1 MPASRRGAEAS
12 GERRSVELTGARQLL
27 RRMVEVVALPVDR
40 QARLDRIVQLIAAN
54 LVAEVCSIYA
64 LRAGDVLELFA
75 TEGLARE
82 SVHRTRM
89 GVGQGLVGTIAASGN
104 IINTDSAQAHPN
116 FAYFPE
122 TGEDLYHS
130 FLGVPVLRGGR
141 VIGVLV
147 VQNTAKK
154 RYGDDEVEALQI
166 IASVLAEMLATGDLV
181 DRERYTDLP
190 GISREQR
197 RLEGQP
203 LVEGVAVGRAWLH
216 DAKIEITRLLA
227 DDPSAEAERLETA
240 IDGLRQSLD
249 SMLERADLGVGDH
262 MEVLETYRM
271 FAHDSGWRRRMR
283 EAIETGLSAEAAV
296 RRVQEETRVRIGHA
310 NDPYLRERLLDLE
323 DIAER
328 LLRLLAGRDSHGE
341 AKLMP
346 PGSIIVARSLSAA
359 DLIDYDHTKISGIVL
374 EEGSPTAHVTIVARA
389 FDLPMLG
396 RVDRAMA
403 QIEGGDLLALDSDH
417 GQVLLRPSEDLVDT
431 FAGAM
436 RARQERR
443 RAFDSLKHLPA
454 ITRDGIE
461 LELSLNAGFL
471 IDLDELEATGAAG
484 VGLYRTELAF
494 MARPDFRDPEVQ
506 TGYYA
511 AVLERAGPKPVCF
524 RTLDIGSDKQL
535 PYWRMPAEENPA
547 MGWRAIRLTLD
558 RPALLRHQLRALLRA
573 AAGRP
578 LLKVMF
584 PMVAEVAEFRA
595 AKRLLE
601 HECRRAAAAGQSLP
615 ERVEVGA
622 MMEVPSLYWQLP
634 ALLREVDFL
643 SVGSNDLLQ
652 FLFACDRGSPMIG
665 DRYDVLSPP
674 ALSFIRALVEA
685 CRAAGV
691 ALAVCG
697 EMASRPVEAMA
708 LAGLGVRHLSLSPAQ
723 IGPVKAMLRSL
734 DAGAMAAYLNRLL
747 DLPDHSLRRH
757 LLAYAYDH
765 AVTLPKSSL
774 RIP

>member
-1 MPASRRGAEAS
+1 MPASRRGEETS

-64 LRAGDVLELFA
+64 LRAGEVLELFA
-75 TEGLARE
+75 TEGLMRE

-89 GVGQGLVGTIAASGN
+89 GVGQGLVGTIAASGT
-104 IINTDSAQAHPN
+104 IINTDNAQAHPN

-141 VIGVLV
+141 VVGVLV

-154 RYGDDEVEALQI
+154 RYGEDEVEALQI
-166 IASVLAEMLATGDLV
+166 IASVLAEMLAAGDLV
-181 DRERYTDLP
+181 DRERYTDLT
-190 GISREQR
+190 GLEREQR
-197 RLEGQP
+197 RLEGQL

-227 DDPSAEAERLETA
+227 DDPAIEAARLEAA
-240 IDGLRQSLD
+240 IEGLRESLD
-249 SMLERADLGVGDH
+249 SMLARADLGAGEHLD
-262 MEVLETYRM
+262 VLETYRM
-271 FAHDSGWRRRMR
+271 FAHDGGWRRRMR
-283 EAIETGLSAEAAV
+283 EAIDTGLSAEAAV

-323 DIAER
+323 DLAER
-328 LLRLLAGRDSHGE
+328 LLRLLAGRDSHGD

-346 PGSIIVARSLSAA
+346 QGSIIVARNLSAA
-359 DLIDYDHTKISGIVL
+359 DLIDYDHTKIRGIVL

-396 RVDRAMA
+396 RVERAMA
-403 QIEGGDLLALDSDH
+403 QIEGGDMLALDSEH
-417 GQVLLRPSEDLVDT
+417 GQVLIRPADDMVDA
-431 FAGAM
+431 FQGAM

-443 RAFDSLKHLPA
+443 RIFDSLKDQPA
-454 ITRDGIE
+454 VTRDGID
-461 LELSLNAGFL
+461 LELSINAGFL
-471 IDLDELEATGAAG
+471 IDMGELEATGAAG

-494 MARPDFRDPEVQ
+494 MSRPDFRDPEVQ

-511 AVLERAGPKPVCF
+511 AVLERAGAKPVCF

-558 RPALLRHQLRALLRA
+558 RPAILRHQLRALLRA

-595 AKRLLE
+595 ARRLLE
-601 HECRRAAAAGQSLP
+601 LERRRALAGGQALP
-615 ERVEVGA
+615 ERLEVGA
-622 MMEVPSLYWQLP
+622 MLEVPSLYWQLP
-634 ALLREVDFL
+634 ALLKEVDFL

-652 FLFACDRGSPMIG
+652 FFFACDRGSPLIG

-674 ALSFIRALVEA
+674 ALSFIRALVER
-685 CRAAGV
+685 CREAGV
-691 ALAVCG
+691 TLAVCG

-708 LAGLGVRHLSLSPAQ
+708 LTGLGVRRLSLSPAQ

-734 DAGAMAAYLNRLL
+734 DAGAMAAYLTRLL

-757 LLAYAYDH
+757 LLAYAHDH
-765 AVTLPKSSL
+765 DINLPESSF
-774 RIP
+774 RST

>member
-1 MPASRRGAEAS
+1 MPASRRGEEAA
-12 GERRSVELTGARQLL
+12 GERRSVELSGARRLL

-40 QARLDRIVQLIAAN
+40 QARLDRIAQLIAAN

-89 GVGQGLVGTIAASGN
+89 AVGQGLVGTIAASGN
-104 IINTDSAQAHPN
+104 IINTDDAQAHPS

-141 VIGVLV
+141 VVGVLV

-154 RYGDDEVEALQI
+154 RYGEDEVEALQI
-166 IASVLAEMLATGDLV
+166 IASVLAEMLAAGDLV

-190 GISREQR
+190 GLAREQH
-197 RLEGQP
+197 RLQGQQ
-203 LVEGVAVGRAWLH
+203 LVEGVVVGRAWLH

-227 DDPSAEAERLETA
+227 DDPAVEAARLETA

-249 SMLERADLGVGDH
+249 TMLERADLGAGEH
-262 MEVLETYRM
+262 LEVLETYRM

-323 DIAER
+323 DLAER
-328 LLRLLAGRDSHGE
+328 LLRLLAGRDSHGD

-346 PGSIIVARSLSAA
+346 PGSIIVARNLSAA
-359 DLIDYDHTKISGIVL
+359 DLIDYDHTKIRGIVL

-396 RVDRAMA
+396 RVERAMA
-403 QIEGGDLLALDSDH
+403 QIEAGDLVAIDSEH
-417 GQVLLRPSEDLVDT
+417 GQVLIRPTDDIVDA
-431 FAGAM
+431 FKGAM
-436 RARQERR
+436 RTRQERR
-443 RAFDSLKHLPA
+443 RVFDSLKNQPA
-454 ITRDGIE
+454 ITRDGIA
-461 LELSLNAGFL
+461 LELSINAGFL
-471 IDLDELEATGAAG
+471 IDLGELDATGAAG

-494 MARPDFRDPEVQ
+494 MSRPDFRDPDVQ
-506 TGYYA
+506 SGYYA
-511 AVLERAGPKPVCF
+511 AVLERAGSKPVCF

-558 RPALLRHQLRALLRA
+558 RPAILRHQLRALLRA

-578 LLKVMF
+578 LLKLMF

-595 AKRLLE
+595 ARRLLQLE
-601 HECRRAAAAGQSLP
+601 WQRAAAAGHSLP
-615 ERVEVGA
+615 QRLEVGA
-622 MMEVPSLYWQLP
+622 MMEVPSLFWQLP
-634 ALLREVDFL
+634 TLLREVDFI

-652 FLFACDRGSPMIG
+652 FLFACDRGSPVIG

-674 ALSFIRALVEA
+674 ALSFMHALVEA
-685 CRAAGV
+685 CRTAGV
-691 ALAVCG
+691 TLAVCG
-697 EMASRPVEAMA
+697 EMAGRPIEAMA
-708 LAGLGVRHLSLSPAQ
+708 LAGLGVRRLSLSPAQ

-734 DAGAMAAYLNRLL
+734 DAGALAAYLQRLL
-747 DLPDHSLRRH
+747 DLPDHSLRRR
-757 LLAYAYDH
+757 LLAYAHDH
-765 AVTLPKSSL
+765 DICLPQSSF
-774 RIP
+774 RAP

>member
-1 MPASRRGAEAS
+1 MPPSRRGEEAS

-27 RRMVEVVALPVDR
+27 RRMVEVVALPVER
-40 QARLDRIVQLIAAN
+40 QARLDRVVQLIAAN

-89 GVGQGLVGTIAASGN
+89 AVGQGLVGKIAASGN
-104 IINTDSAQAHPN
+104 IINTDDARAHPS

-122 TGEDLYHS
+122 TGEELYHS

-141 VIGVLV
+141 VVGVLV

-154 RYGDDEVEALQI
+154 RYGEDEVEALQI
-166 IASVLAEMLATGDLV
+166 IASVLAEMLAAGDLV

-190 GISREQR
+190 GLVREQR
-197 RLEGQP
+197 RLAGQQ

-216 DAKIEITRLLA
+216 DAKIEISRILA
-227 DDPSAEAERLETA
+227 DDPVVEAERLEAA

-249 SMLERADLGVGDH
+249 TMLERADLGAGEH
-262 MEVLETYRM
+262 LEVLETYRM

-310 NDPYLRERLLDLE
+310 SDPYLRERLLDLE
-323 DIAER
+323 DVAER
-328 LLRLLAGRDSHGE
+328 LLRLLAGRDSHGD

-359 DLIDYDHTKISGIVL
+359 DLIDYDHTKIRGIVL

-396 RVDRAMA
+396 RVERAMA
-403 QIEGGDLLALDSDH
+403 QIEGGDLVAIDGEH
-417 GQVLLRPSEDLVDT
+417 GQVLIRPTDDIVDA
-431 FAGAM
+431 FKGAM
-436 RARQERR
+436 RARRERR
-443 RAFDSLKHLPA
+443 LAFDSLKNEPA
-454 ITRDGIE
+454 TTRDGIE
-461 LELSLNAGFL
+461 LELSINAGFL
-471 IDLDELEATGAAG
+471 VDLAELDATGAAG

-494 MARPDFRDPEVQ
+494 ISRPDFRDPDIQ
-506 TGYYA
+506 AGYYA
-511 AVLERAGPKPVCF
+511 AVLERAGAKPVCF

-558 RPALLRHQLRALLRA
+558 RPAILRHQLRALLRA
-573 AAGRP
+573 SAGRP
-578 LLKVMF
+578 LLKLMF

-595 AKRLLE
+595 AARLLQLE
-601 HECRRAAAAGQSLP
+601 WRRAEASGQRLP
-615 ERVEVGA
+615 ERLEVGA
-622 MMEVPSLYWQLP
+622 MMEVPSLFWQLP
-634 ALLREVDFL
+634 TLLREVDFI

-652 FLFACDRGSPMIG
+652 FLFACDRGSPVIG

-674 ALSFIRALVEA
+674 ALLFIRALVEQ
-685 CRAAGV
+685 CRDAGV
-691 ALAVCG
+691 TLAVCG
-697 EMASRPVEAMA
+697 EMAGRPIEAMA
-708 LAGLGVRHLSLSPAQ
+708 LAGLGVRRLSLSPAQ

-734 DAGAMAAYLNRLL
+734 DAGALAAYLQRSLS
-747 DLPDHSLRRH
+747 LPVHSLRRH
-757 LLAYAYDH
+757 LLAYAQDH
-765 AVTLPKSSL
+765 AISLPETSF
-774 RIP
+774 RTP

>member
-1 MPASRRGAEAS
+1 MPAARRGEEAP
-12 GERRSVELTGARQLL
+12 GERRSVELSGARQLL
-27 RRMVEVVALPVDR
+27 RRLVEVQALPVDR

-89 GVGQGLVGTIAASGN
+89 AMGQGLVGTIAASGN
-104 IINTDSAQAHPN
+104 IINTDSAQNHPN

-122 TGEDLYHS
+122 TGEELYQS

-141 VIGVLV
+141 VVGVLV
-147 VQNTAKK
+147 VQNTVKK

-166 IASVLAEMLATGDLV
+166 IASVLAEMLATGELV

-190 GISREQR
+190 GLKREQR
-197 RLEGQP
+197 RLEGQL

-227 DDPSAEAERLETA
+227 DDPVQEVERLEAA
-240 IDGLRQSLD
+240 IEGLRQSLD
-249 SMLERADLGVGDH
+249 RMLERADLGAGDH
-262 MEVLETYRM
+262 LEVLETYRM
-271 FAHDSGWRRRMR
+271 FAHDTGWRRRMR

-323 DIAER
+323 DLAER
-328 LLRLLAGRDSHGE
+328 LLRLLAGKASHGE
-341 AKLMP
+341 AKAMP
-346 PGSIIVARSLSAA
+346 AGSIIVARNLSAA

-396 RVDRAMA
+396 RVERAMA
-403 QIEGGDLLALDSDH
+403 QVEGGDMLALDSGH
-417 GQVLLRPSEDLVDT
+417 GQVLIRASEDMVDA
-431 FAGAM
+431 FQAAM
-436 RARQERR
+436 RDRQERR
-443 RAFDSLKHLPA
+443 RVFDSLKDLPA
-454 ITRDGIE
+454 VSRDGIE
-461 LELSLNAGFL
+461 VELSINAGFL
-471 IDLDELEATGAAG
+471 IDVGELEATGAAG

-494 MARPDFRDPEVQ
+494 MSRPDFRDPEVQ

-511 AVLERAGPKPVCF
+511 AVLERAGGKPVCF

-558 RPALLRHQLRALLRA
+558 RPAILRHQLRALLRA

-578 LLKVMF
+578 LLRVMF

-595 AKRLLE
+595 ARHLLE
-601 HECRRAAAAGQSLP
+601 LERRRALDRGQALP
-615 ERVEVGA
+615 ERLEVGA
-622 MMEVPSLYWQLP
+622 MMEVPSLFWQLP
-634 ALLREVDFL
+634 TLLKEVDFL

-652 FLFACDRGSPMIG
+652 FLFACDRGSPVIG
-665 DRYDVLSPP
+665 GRYDVLSPP
-674 ALSFIRALVEA
+674 ALAFIRALVEH
-685 CRAAGV
+685 CRSTGV

-697 EMASRPVEAMA
+697 EMASQPIEAMA
-708 LAGLGVRHLSLSPAQ
+708 LVALGVHRLSLSPAQ

-734 DAGAMAAYLNRLL
+734 DAGPLAAYVHRLL

-757 LLAYAYDH
+757 LSAYAHDH
-765 AVTLPKSSL
+765 DIVLPDGSF
-774 RIP
+774 RAA

>member
-1 MPASRRGAEAS
+1 MPAARRGEEVS

-75 TEGLARE
+75 TEGLVRE

-89 GVGQGLVGTIAASGN
+89 AVGQGLVGTIAASGN
-104 IINTDSAQAHPN
+104 IINTDDAQAHPS

-122 TGEDLYHS
+122 TGEELYHS

-141 VIGVLV
+141 VVGVLV
-147 VQNTAKK
+147 VQNTARK

-166 IASVLAEMLATGDLV
+166 IASVLAEMLAAGELV

-190 GISREQR
+190 GLEREQR
-197 RLEGQP
+197 RLEGQL
-203 LVEGVAVGRAWLH
+203 LVEGVGVGRAWLH

-227 DDPSAEAERLETA
+227 DDPALEAERLEAA
-240 IDGLRQSLD
+240 IEGLRQSLD
-249 SMLERADLGVGDH
+249 SMLERADLGAGEHLD
-262 MEVLETYRM
+262 VLETYRM
-271 FAHDSGWRRRMR
+271 FAHDGGWRRRIR
-283 EAIETGLSAEAAV
+283 EAIDTGLSAEAAV

-323 DIAER
+323 DLAER
-328 LLRLLAGRDSHGE
+328 LLRLLAGKDSHGD

-346 PGSIIVARSLSAA
+346 QGSIIVARNLSAA
-359 DLIDYDHTKISGIVL
+359 DLIDYDHTKIRGIVL
-374 EEGSPTAHVTIVARA
+374 EEGSPTTHVTIVARA

-396 RVDRAMA
+396 RVERAMA
-403 QIEGGDLLALDSDH
+403 QIESGDMLALDSDH
-417 GQVLLRPSEDLVDT
+417 GQVLIRPSEDMIDA
-431 FAGAM
+431 FQGAM

-443 RAFDSLKHLPA
+443 RVFDSLKDQPA
-454 ITRDGIE
+454 VTRDGID
-461 LELSLNAGFL
+461 LELSINAGFL
-471 IDLDELEATGAAG
+471 IDLGELEATGAAG

-494 MARPDFRDPEVQ
+494 MSRPDFRDPEVQ

-511 AVLERAGPKPVCF
+511 AVLDRAGTKPVCF

-558 RPALLRHQLRALLRA
+558 RPAILRHQLRALLRA

-584 PMVAEVAEFRA
+584 PMVAEVAEYRA
-595 AKRLLE
+595 ARRLLALE
-601 HECRRAAAAGQSLP
+601 YDRARVAGQALP
-615 ERVEVGA
+615 ERLEVGA
-622 MMEVPSLYWQLP
+622 MMEVPSLFWQLP
-634 ALLREVDFL
+634 TLLKEVDFL

-652 FLFACDRGSPMIG
+652 FLFACDRGSPLIG

-674 ALSFIRALVEA
+674 ALSFIRALVEQ
-685 CRAAGV
+685 CRTAGV
-691 ALAVCG
+691 TLAVCG
-697 EMASRPVEAMA
+697 EMASRPIEAMA
-708 LAGLGVRHLSLSPAQ
+708 LAGLGVRRLSLSPAQ

-734 DAGAMAAYLNRLL
+734 DAGAMAAYLKRLL
-747 DLPDHSLRRH
+747 GLPDHSLRRH
-757 LLAYAYDH
+757 LLAYAQDH
-765 AVTLPKSSL
+765 DVTLPDNAF
-774 RIP
+774 RAP